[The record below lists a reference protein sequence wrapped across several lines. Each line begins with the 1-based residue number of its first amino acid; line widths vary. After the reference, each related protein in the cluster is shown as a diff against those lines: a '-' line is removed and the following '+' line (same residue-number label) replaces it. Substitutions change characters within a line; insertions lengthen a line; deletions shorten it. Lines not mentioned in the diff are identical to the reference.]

1 MCDRFAATA
10 CAMGVLV
17 PLCAL
22 ASAQTAMCVAR
33 FCVDEEDFDPTADF
47 AATAAA
53 ASKAVA
59 DLAGRAFEREKRIAT
74 YAEDA
79 YEAQFAVSMVEGT
92 EAFEAQ
98 LQAFEE
104 EQAEA
109 RAEYEARVEE
119 ARAAAEAAAADE
131 DCMEAEAPIPAIE
144 PLACAPAPA
153 FDDRAVRRAATEAAE
168 EARNRVVDARGGP
181 TNAQWAEFCLD
192 ARAPDLRRRIQN
204 STALLAACAGWRGA
218 NLFSIAL
225 RDVAATPP
233 SPTTPEGRRPWPLSC
248 EVPPRTFI
256 PCSRRAATPTCVAR
270 TARMSSCVPLL
281 RPTEMLSMLR
291 SMKPRPS
298 GN

>member
-1 MCDRFAATA
+1 
-10 CAMGVLV
+10 
-17 PLCAL
+17 
-22 ASAQTAMCVAR
+22 
-33 FCVDEEDFDPTADF
+33 
-47 AATAAA
+47 
-53 ASKAVA
+53 
-59 DLAGRAFEREKRIAT
+59 
-74 YAEDA
+74 
-79 YEAQFAVSMVEGT
+79 MVEGT

-168 EARNRVVDARGGP
+168 AARNRVVDARGGP

-204 STALLAACAGWRGA
+204 STALLAACAGSGEARTCSS
-218 NLFSIAL
+218 LIA
-225 RDVAATPP
+225 RC
-233 SPTTPEGRRPWPLSC
+233 GRRRLG
-248 EVPPRTFI
+248 PRQHGKDAVHGGAAARFDRN
-256 PCSRRAATPTCVAR
+256 CSFLARGGLRRRRA
-270 TARMSSCVPLL
+270 
-281 RPTEMLSMLR
+281 
-291 SMKPRPS
+291 
-298 GN
+298 